1 MQTWGSLG
9 ELESLHKYTFEF
21 SQSDPTWV
29 FASHM
34 STKHHFLFMKY
45 IFRLRNV
52 LWHHGISC
60 NGPIIQTVF
69 HFYQHSS
76 AVETLVGIGGIE
88 FFSHLRQDVDP
99 SLYQIIDDILSNL
112 LSLPGDILDG
122 SEECQW
128 LHYESGKK
136 SVVLVPENCVD
147 VHLVTPPGQT
157 HGNIT

>member
-60 NGPIIQTVF
+60 NGPIIHTVF

-112 LSLPGDILDG
+112 LSLPGDILDWN
-122 SEECQW
+122 EECQW
-128 LHYESGKK
+128 LHYKSGKK
-136 SVVLVPENCVD
+136 SVVLVPENSVD
-147 VHLVTPPGQT
+147 VQLVTPPGQT